1 MQGKGII
8 KFFLILLTVV
18 CLLQYLYLI
27 PTRKV
32 EKNAE
37 KFATSATASIT
48 DEGAKSIAY
57 KLARANYLDSMSSE
71 PVITIPLLGA
81 FSYEKLKQQQIAL
94 GLDLKGGISTVLQ
107 VDLREFL
114 ENLSGG
120 TKEPAFKLALDNADK
135 ALKNAQAD
143 YITLFSQEWAKVSNG
158 QKLGPIFSR
167 NATLREEIN
176 FETSDGEVIRV
187 LRAKANET
195 VDLTFKRLKDRI
207 DKLGVVQ
214 PNVSLDNTRD
224 LILVELPGIDN
235 PERARSYLQST
246 AKLEF
251 WDVYRVSDPGI
262 LEAFAAADA
271 KLTKLAAGDT
281 TAAAIDTTTLMRMDT
296 VYTPVTDS
304 LGNII
309 DSTMTV
315 QEVPANADPTGQSGP
330 LLSQLSL
337 NFYNGQSIQY
347 PFAVMGVA
355 NRNKINAVTEMLSN
369 EQIRPLF
376 PQDVKFMWSSKPM
389 MDADG
394 VVTDQ
399 YELYAIRI
407 KRGSEKAPLEGDRV
421 VTATSNPDPM
431 TNEVTVTLTMDNLGS
446 KIWADMTTKSAQDNN
461 REIAIALDDE
471 VVSAPRVNE
480 PITTGSSR
488 ISGNFT
494 IQEGQDLA
502 NILQIGKLPA
512 STRIIQESLVGPSLG
527 KDNINKS
534 MIAMIVSMIVVMLF
548 MVFYYSGS
556 GVVAI
561 IALLA
566 NLFFIFGAL
575 SSLGTVLTLA
585 GIAGVVLTIGMAVD
599 ANVIIYERSREELRA
614 GKTLKT
620 AISDGFK
627 HSYSAIIDANV
638 TTILSAM
645 VLAYFGLGPIKGF
658 AVTLLIGVVFSFFTA
673 VIVGRLIIE
682 WWVSKGNTIGFST
695 NLTKNTFANLNVD
708 WLGKRKIA
716 YICSTVFIV
725 VGLISMFTRGFEL
738 GVDFRGGYSYNVQ
751 FEKGVQVDADKL
763 RTSLTAAFGGTP
775 VVKAIDAVNT
785 FNITTSYLMDDN
797 AADAQTRVSQKLFEG
812 VKTVTGGDLT
822 YENFMVTDYS
832 GTHITSSA
840 KVGPTI
846 ADDIKKSS
854 FYAGILALLLIFVY
868 ILIRFNKWQYSFG
881 AVLALFHDAM
891 VVLAAFSLLHGI
903 LPFSMEVDQTFI
915 AAILTVIG
923 YSINDTVVI
932 FDRIRENFG
941 LYTGKTKEEILNMS
955 LNSTMSRTLITSL
968 TVFFVVLA
976 LFFFGGA
983 SIKGFAFALVVGL
996 ISGTYSTVFI
1006 AAPILADLS
1015 GDIKSKEKVVHSFK
1029 RTADIK

>member
-37 KFATSATASIT
+37 RFATAASASLT

-57 KLARANYLDSMSSE
+57 KLAKANYLDSMSSE
-71 PVITIPLLGA
+71 PVIKLPLLGT

-107 VDLREFL
+107 VNLREFL

-135 ALKNAQAD
+135 ALKNAQTD
-143 YITLFSQEWAKVSNG
+143 YISLFGQEWAKVANG

-176 FETSDGEVIRV
+176 FESSDGEVIRL
-187 LRAKANET
+187 LRSKANET

-214 PNVSLDNTRD
+214 PNVSLDNSRD

-271 KLTKLAAGDT
+271 RLTKLAAGDT
-281 TAAAIDTTTLMRMDT
+281 SLTISDTLMRIDT
-296 VYTPVTDS
+296 LYTPVIDS
-304 LGNII
+304 LGNIV
-309 DSTMTV
+309 DSTITT
-315 QEVPANADPTGQSGP
+315 QEVPVNATDGTSGP

-337 NFYNGQSIQY
+337 NYFNGQSIQY
-347 PFAVMGVA
+347 PFAVVGVA
-355 NRNKINAVTEMLSN
+355 NRNKINAVNDMLAN
-369 EQIRPLF
+369 EAIRPIF

-399 YELYAIRI
+399 YELYAIKA
-407 KRGSEKAPLEGDRV
+407 KRGSDKAPLEGDRI

-431 TNEVTVTLTMDNLGS
+431 TNEVAVTLRMDNLGS
-446 KIWADMTTKSAQDNN
+446 KIWADMTTKAAQDNN
-461 REIAIALDDE
+461 REIVIALDDE

-480 PITTGSSR
+480 AITTGDSR

-512 STRIIQESLVGPSLG
+512 STTIIQESLVGPSLG
-527 KDNINKS
+527 KENITKS
-534 MIAMIVSMIVVMLF
+534 MIAMIVALIVVMLF

-585 GIAGVVLTIGMAVD
+585 GIAGIVLTIGMAVD

-614 GKTLKT
+614 GKSLKT

-627 HSYSAIIDANV
+627 NSYSAIIDANI

-682 WWVSKGNTIGFST
+682 WWVAKGNTIGFST
-695 NLTKNTFANLNVD
+695 ELTKNTMANLKVD
-708 WLGKRKIA
+708 WLSKRKMA
-716 YICSTVFIV
+716 YIGSAIFITIGV
-725 VGLISMFTRGFEL
+725 ISMFTRGFEL
-738 GVDFRGGYSYNVQ
+738 GVDFKGGYSYNVQ
-751 FEKGVQVDADKL
+751 FVNTSKVDIEQL
-763 RTSLTAAFGGTP
+763 RTSLTASFGGTP

-785 FNITTSYLMDDN
+785 YNVTTSYLIDDN
-797 AADAQTRVSQKLFEG
+797 ATDAQTQVSTKLFEG
-812 VKTVTGGDLT
+812 VKAVAGGDLT
-822 YENFMVTDYS
+822 YENFMRTDYS

-854 FYAGILALLLIFVY
+854 FYAGIVALLLIFVY
-868 ILIRFNKWQYSFG
+868 ILIRFNKWQYSLG
-881 AVLALFHDAM
+881 AVLALFHDAL
-891 VVLAAFSLLHGI
+891 VVLSVFSIFRGL
-903 LPFSMEVDQTFI
+903 LPFSMEIDQTFI

-941 LYTGKTKEEILNMS
+941 LYTGKSKNEILNMS
-955 LNSTMSRTLITSL
+955 LNSTMSRTLITAL

-983 SIKGFAFALVVGL
+983 SIKGFSFALLVGL
-996 ISGTYSTVFI
+996 ISGTYSTIFI
-1006 AAPILADLS
+1006 ATPILADLT
-1015 GDIKSKEKVVHSFK
+1015 GDIKAKSTVTHSFK
-1029 RTADIK
+1029 RTAETK